1 MTTQRNSNVLRSM
14 LGFIGVVQV
23 FFGIMFTFVPNTF
36 AGMVGLEAA
45 PPWALW
51 MFTMFGAR
59 AFGFAYGMFVA
70 MRDPARHSTWIRAM
84 IVVQAVDWIGTL
96 VFLLNGSLTLMQ
108 VSTAAVL
115 PVIFIA
121 TLVTQFPRERG
132 SAAA

>member
-108 VSTAAVL
+108 VSTATVL